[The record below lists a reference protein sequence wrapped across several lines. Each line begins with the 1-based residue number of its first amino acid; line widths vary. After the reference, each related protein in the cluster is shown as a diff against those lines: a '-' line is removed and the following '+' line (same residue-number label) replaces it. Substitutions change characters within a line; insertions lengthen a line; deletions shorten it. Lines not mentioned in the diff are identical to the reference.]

1 MKLTKTNHLKAKLRQ
16 LGVSQ
21 KELAEEIGYSHSY
34 VSEVL
39 NGYRSDAC
47 LKAIE
52 EKVKE
57 WEAEDSKTSMMNRR

>member
-1 MKLTKTNHLKAKLRQ
+1 MKLTRTNHLKAKLRQ

-21 KELAEEIGYSHSY
+21 RELADAIGYSPSY

-39 NGYRSDAC
+39 NGYRSEVC

-52 EKVKE
+52 AKIKE
-57 WEAEDSKTSMMNRR
+57 WEAEDTKTAMMNRR